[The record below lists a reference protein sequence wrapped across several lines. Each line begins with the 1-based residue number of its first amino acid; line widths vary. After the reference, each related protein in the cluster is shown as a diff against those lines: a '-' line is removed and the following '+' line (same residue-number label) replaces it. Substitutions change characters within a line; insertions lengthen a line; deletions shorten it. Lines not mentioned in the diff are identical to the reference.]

1 MKEIKTNLNELSFD
15 ELISVRNSV
24 GAKQFNSIYQARKES
39 ESNSEKNKV
48 KQETQET
55 KKRDKNK

>member
-1 MKEIKTNLNELSFD
+1 MKERRTNLNELSFD

-24 GAKQFNSIYQARKES
+24 GTKQFNSIYKAGKEI
-39 ESNSEKNKV
+39 ESNSEKTKV